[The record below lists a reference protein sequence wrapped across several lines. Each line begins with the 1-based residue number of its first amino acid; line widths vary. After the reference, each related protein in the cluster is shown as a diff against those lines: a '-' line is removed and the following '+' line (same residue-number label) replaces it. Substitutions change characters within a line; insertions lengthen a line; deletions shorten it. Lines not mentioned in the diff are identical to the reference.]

1 MLAAEG
7 IAGEV
12 ARLLMVERVGVEIQL
27 TNEIHNEEGGFFF
40 FQMTFSGVKHLHLIL
55 VVQKGDA

>member
-1 MLAAEG
+1 MGPPWFCAREVLAAEG

-40 FQMTFSGVKHLHLIL
+40 FR
-55 VVQKGDA
+55 

>member
-1 MLAAEG
+1 MGPPWFCAREVLAAEG

-27 TNEIHNEEGGFFF
+27 ANEIHNEEGGFFF
-40 FQMTFSGVKHLHLIL
+40 FFR
-55 VVQKGDA
+55 